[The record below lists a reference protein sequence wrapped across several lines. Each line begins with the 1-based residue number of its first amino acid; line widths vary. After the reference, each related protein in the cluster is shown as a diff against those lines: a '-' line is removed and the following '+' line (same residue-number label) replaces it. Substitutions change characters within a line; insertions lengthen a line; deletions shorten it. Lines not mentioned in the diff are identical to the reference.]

1 MRETVDFE
9 FLSRKIE
16 QVLDQRRRRD
26 QQHLQ
31 VLEALSLLQRTVINL
46 DRRMSDVDRRLTDVK
61 DELELT
67 IKVEIGG
74 RLANAESRIEA
85 RAQQGT
91 QEVLDVLA
99 KMFTDENLVS
109 FERFAKAGKETL
121 DQQLHLFER

>member
-1 MRETVDFE
+1 MSDKVDFE

-16 QVLDQRRRRD
+16 QVLDQGRRLD

-46 DRRMSDVDRRLTDVK
+46 DRRVTDVK

-67 IKVEIGG
+67 IKVEVGG
-74 RLANAESRIEA
+74 RLAHMETRVET

-91 QEVLDVLA
+91 QDVLNVLA
-99 KMFTDENLVS
+99 KMFAQENLVS
-109 FERFAKAGKETL
+109 FEQFAKAGKQAV
-121 DQQLHLFER
+121 DQQLHLFEN